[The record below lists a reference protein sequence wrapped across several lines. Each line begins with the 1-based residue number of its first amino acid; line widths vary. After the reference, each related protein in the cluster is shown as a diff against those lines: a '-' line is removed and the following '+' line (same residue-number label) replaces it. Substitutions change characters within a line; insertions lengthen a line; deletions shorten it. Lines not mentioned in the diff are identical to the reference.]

1 MNKHRQALSLLKA
14 GLSPILVNIQ
24 TGLAIDHTLMS
35 ADMKARVVSDQSSK
49 KLPTLDDIL
58 GAPQGASDAAVLL
71 LLYTAKSECAELE
84 VDIHKLVSAH
94 EDYLRECRLVSRSGA
109 PPPLSLD
116 DAWILARELQGSDQI
131 SLLNKILSYVVKGH

>member
-109 PPPLSLD
+109 PPLFRWTTPGFSPENCK
-116 DAWILARELQGSDQI
+116 AQI
-131 SLLNKILSYVVKGH
+131 RYHYLTKSYLTS